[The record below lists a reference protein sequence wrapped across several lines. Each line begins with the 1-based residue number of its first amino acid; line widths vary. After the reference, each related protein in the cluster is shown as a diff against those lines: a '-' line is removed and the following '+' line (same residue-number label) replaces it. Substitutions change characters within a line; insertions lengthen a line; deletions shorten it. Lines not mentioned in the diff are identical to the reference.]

1 MGESHVL
8 QPVRLEERL
17 LPVEA
22 RSDTFDTATSLV
34 AAIELPP
41 PSSHALS
48 QIVASARARSRSS
61 SSSDCP
67 GRSTCAAPVPVLLQR
82 CMRVDHLGGS
92 IKTIVF
98 FMSSTVA

>member
-41 PSSHALS
+41 PSSHARGE
-48 QIVASARARSRSS
+48 IVASARAPFAIVFIVRLPRTFHMCGTFLSS
-61 SSSDCP
+61 FSVAC
-67 GRSTCAAPVPVLLQR
+67 
-82 CMRVDHLGGS
+82 VDHLSGS
-92 IKTIVF
+92 IKAIVF